1 MNQYKGV
8 SMKMHIDTNAC
19 TGHGVCE
26 SIRPDIFE
34 VGSDNIAY
42 LLTTEFAESDRPDLE
57 DAVYRCPTQALRL
70 EG

>member
-1 MNQYKGV
+1 
-8 SMKMHIDTNAC
+8 MKITIGDLC

-34 VGSDNIAY
+34 VNDEG
-42 LLTTEFAESDRPDLE
+42 FAEVMDEGLTEEDRADVE
-57 DAVYRCPTQALRL
+57 YAVAQCPTQAIKV